1 MSNKIEEKVVSMKFD
16 NAQFEKG
23 ASTTISTL
31 ESLQKSLK
39 LDGAVNGLKGLS
51 DAAKNISLDRLGTS
65 VDNLRGK
72 FEGMGAV
79 ATGILIGIGTK
90 AADLAVSMAQKF
102 GNSLISGAKEG
113 FGEYETQ
120 INAIQ
125 TIMSNTSTKGT
136 TMDQVNGALKELNGY
151 ADKTIYNFSE
161 MTRNIGTFTAA
172 GVDLNTS
179 VAAIKGI
186 ANLAAVSGSN
196 SQQASTAMYQL
207 SQAMASGTVKL
218 MDWNSVVNAGMG
230 GQVFQDQLKATARA
244 QGIAVDEMIAK
255 NGSFR
260 DSLQEGWLTSS
271 VLTETL
277 AKFTGDLSREQ
288 LLSQGYTEAQADE
301 IMKLGDMANDAATK
315 IKTFS
320 QLIGTLKEAV
330 GSGWAESWQIILGDF
345 EEAKALFTEI
355 SDRVGAIIQESA
367 DARNEQLQIWKDMGG
382 REALIQAMRNAFD
395 GLVAIVEPIRNAF
408 REVFPPTLGKNMAAV
423 SFFLRDLTE
432 AFKMGEQGSQNLYNI
447 FKFVFTGLK
456 FIVDIVA
463 GAFRIFFDN
472 IAIGIQIISGLAGII
487 TPVITFLANL
497 AGGGA
502 EASTSV
508 QDLVTWFITLRREAL
523 EPVIEFLKLAAI
535 AVNEFLNGDP
545 SRFSTLWSQ
554 AMEPLIE
561 LADMFKQRWT
571 AATEFLGTTFAPVG
585 QTMADNWQRVKD
597 AVMAVWN
604 FVKPLGPLIAD
615 VFGNIKDGISQ
626 MFAGADWDTVLASIN
641 TGLLIGIVL
650 AIRKAFKSFTSIFD
664 AVGDLSKSITGAL
677 EGLTGVLAGMQAKL
691 KADALVKIAVA
702 IAILAGG
709 LLILSMIDP
718 DRLISAVAGM
728 GSAVGIL
735 LGAMAIM
742 STIPA
747 DDIFKVSAAMLLLS
761 TSMNILANAVM
772 KLGGMDWVSLGKG
785 LGSLVVMLGLLL
797 IAAKQM
803 SKNGADVAKAAF
815 GMILMATAINML
827 AGAVAIFGLLPVG
840 VLVQGMVAVTAILT
854 VLTIAARVLSKEAK
868 NMALASV
875 GMMAM
880 AAALNMLLI
889 PIVALGFLPFE
900 NLAQGM
906 LAVTAIMAVLVISAK
921 QLGDMGPKMA
931 VAAVGM
937 LAMSAAINMLVGAV
951 VILGAIPFP
960 MLLQG
965 LAALAGVMLLM
976 QKTMSGMSKS
986 MTGAG
991 SLIVAALAIGIL
1003 AVSLKILSTIPAEAM
1018 WVALLGLAGALIAL
1032 GVAVAVLTPVLPS
1045 LLTLTGAFAIFA
1057 VGVLVLAAAFVVF
1070 TTGLA
1075 ALGPALVSATGGLV
1089 AFASQAGTI
1098 AGAILPMIGIGLAM
1112 IVFGAGAAVAG
1123 VGILILGAALVVL
1136 GAGLALVGAVGL
1148 IGATALTV
1156 VTKALVKLV
1165 EYIPQMILLGLGF
1178 GVLGAGVLIL
1188 GIGLLT
1194 LGVAA
1199 LLAGVGLTLMVASG
1213 SAAVPILIALFA
1225 VLIEQIPL
1233 VAAAIGEG
1241 IVAMA
1246 TVIGENAP
1254 VFLEAAKQLII
1265 SFLQAVQETTPHIVD
1280 TILVLLQEIL
1290 RMIVAAVP
1298 MIASAGL
1305 QLIIGLLNAIASKIG
1320 DVIAA
1325 ASNLIVEF
1333 LNGISAKLGDIIDAG
1348 VKLVISFING
1358 ITDGINNN
1366 RDKFIK
1372 AGSKLF
1378 RAVVDGI
1385 SEAIS
1390 QGGKDIRY
1398 AGERI
1403 GNALLEGAAS
1413 ALGINSP
1420 SKEFKYRIMGSV
1432 GEGIDDG
1439 TGKQVDVAQKS
1450 GAKIGKSM
1458 VAATSKALDN
1468 LHFALTDG
1476 MDTNPT
1482 ITPVMDL
1489 TRIRQDVNSV
1499 NGLINKAPTLNV
1511 ARSIASASSV
1521 STERARTEGGGDDSN
1536 GDDGSGGTS
1545 YSYTQILQSPKAL
1558 SRIEIYR
1565 QGQNL
1570 IHSKPPKGQ

>member
-31 ESLQKSLK
+31 EALQKSLK

-51 DAAKNISLDRLGTS
+51 DVAKNISLDRLGTS

-72 FEGMGAV
+72 FEGLGAV

-90 AADLAVSMAQKF
+90 AADLAVSMAQKL
-102 GNSLISGAKEG
+102 GNSLIAGAKDG

-125 TIMSNTSTKGT
+125 TILSNTSSKGT
-136 TMDQVNGALKELNGY
+136 TMDQVNSALKELNTY

-172 GVDLNTS
+172 GVDLDTS
-179 VAAIKGI
+179 VNAIKGI
-186 ANLAAVSGSN
+186 ANLAAVSGS
-196 SQQASTAMYQL
+196 SSAQASTAMYQL
-207 SQAMASGTVKL
+207 SQALATGTVKL

-230 GQVFQDQLKATARA
+230 GQVFQDALKETARA

-271 VLTETL
+271 VLTQTL

-301 IMKLGDMANDAATK
+301 ILRLGEMANDAATK
-315 IKTFS
+315 VKTFS
-320 QLIGTLKEAV
+320 QLIGTLNEAV
-330 GSGWAESWQIILGDF
+330 GSGWAQSWQIILGDF

-367 DARNEQLQIWKDMGG
+367 DARNAQLQIWKDMGG
-382 REALIQAMRNAFD
+382 REALIQAMRNAFE
-395 GLVAIVEPIRNAF
+395 GIMGVIVPIRNAF
-408 REVFPPTLGKNMAAV
+408 RDVFPPTLGKNMAAV

-432 AFKMGEQGSQNLYNI
+432 KFKIGEQGSQNLYNI

-472 IAIGIQIISGLAGII
+472 LAIGFEVLSALGGIIS
-487 TPVITFLANL
+487 PVITFLANL
-497 AGGGA
+497 AGGGTK
-502 EASTSV
+502 ASSSV
-508 QDLVTWFITLRREAL
+508 QDLVSWFITLRREAI
-523 EPVIEFLKLAAI
+523 EPVIEFLKRAGV

-545 SRFSTLWSQ
+545 SRFADLWKS
-554 AMEPLIE
+554 AMEPLVE

-585 QTMADNWQRVKD
+585 QAMAENWQRVKD

-604 FVKPLGPLIAD
+604 FVKPLGPLIAE

-626 MFAGADWDTVLASIN
+626 MFAGADWDTVLASVN

-664 AVGDLSKSITGAL
+664 AVGDISGAITGAL
-677 EGLTGVLAGMQAKL
+677 EGLTGVLEGMQAKL
-691 KADALVKIAVA
+691 KADALVKIAAA

-709 LLILSMIDP
+709 LLILSMINP

-728 GSAVGIL
+728 GSAVAIL
-735 LGAMAIM
+735 LGAMAVL
-742 STIPA
+742 SKIPA
-747 DDIFKVSAAMLLLS
+747 EDIFKTSAAMLLLS

-772 KLGGMDWVSLGKG
+772 KLGGMDWVSLAKG
-785 LGSLVVMLGLLL
+785 LGSLVVMLGVLLVS
-797 IAAKQM
+797 AKVM
-803 SKNGADVAKAAF
+803 AKNGGSIAKASV

-827 AGAVAIFGLLPVG
+827 AGAVAIFGLLPIN
-840 VLVQGMVAVTAILT
+840 VLVQGGIAVAAVLTMLT
-854 VLTIAARVLSKEAK
+854 VAAKLMSTVAK
-868 NMALASV
+868 DMAVAAV

-880 AAALNMLLI
+880 AAALNMLMVPILVLGFI
-889 PIVALGFLPFE
+889 PFDNLKQGMIAVGIIMGALVIAGKALGS
-900 NLAQGM
+900 
-906 LAVTAIMAVLVISAK
+906 V
-921 QLGDMGPKMA
+921 GPQMA
-931 VAAVGM
+931 VAAVGLM
-937 LAMSAAINMLVGAV
+937 AMSAAINMLVGAV

-965 LAALAGVMLLM
+965 LIALAGLMTVMAVAM
-976 QKTMSGMSKS
+976 KAMSTS

-1003 AVSLKILSTIPAEAM
+1003 AVSLKLLSTIPAEAM
-1018 WVALLGLAGALIAL
+1018 WIALLGLAGALIAL
-1032 GVAVAVLTPVLPS
+1032 GVAVALLTPVLPS
-1045 LLTLTGAFAIFA
+1045 LLTLTGAFALFA
-1057 VGVLVLAAAFVVF
+1057 VGVLVLSAAFVVF
-1070 TTGLA
+1070 TVGLA
-1075 ALGPALVSATGGLV
+1075 ALGPALVSVTGGLM
-1089 AFASQAGTI
+1089 AFASQAGVI

-1112 IVFGAGAAVAG
+1112 VVFGAGAAVAG

-1188 GIGLLT
+1188 GVGLLA

-1225 VLIEQIPL
+1225 VLIQQIPL

-1254 VFLEAAKQLII
+1254 VFLEAAKNLII

-1290 RMIVAAVP
+1290 RAIVAAVP

-1325 ASNLIVEF
+1325 GANLIVQF
-1333 LNGISAKLGDIIDAG
+1333 LNGISNNLRQIIDAG
-1348 VKLVISFING
+1348 IKLVISFING
-1358 ITDGINNN
+1358 VTDGINSN
-1366 RDKFIK
+1366 RDQFIR
-1372 AGSKLF
+1372 AGSRLF
-1378 RAVVDGI
+1378 RAVVDGV
-1385 SEAIS
+1385 SAAIS

-1403 GNALLEGAAS
+1403 GNALLEGAMS

-1420 SKEFKYRIMGSV
+1420 SREFRYNVLPWVIKAVTLGARD
-1432 GEGIDDG
+1432 GESKVNAAGESLGTSLADG
-1439 TGKQVDVAQKS
+1439 
-1450 GAKIGKSM
+1450 
-1458 VAATSKALDN
+1458 TSKALDN
-1468 LHFALTDG
+1468 MHYALTEG
-1476 MDTNPT
+1476 MDMNPT

-1489 TRIRQDVNSV
+1489 TRIRQDVSSV
-1499 NGLINKAPTLNV
+1499 NGMFNKAPTLNV
-1511 ARSIASASSV
+1511 ARSIANADSV
-1521 STERARTEGGGDDSN
+1521 STETTRANGGDGGSGN
-1536 GDDGSGGTS
+1536 DDGSGGTS

-1570 IHSKPPKGQ
+1570 INSKPPKGQ